1 MAGKDVYVEKPASHN
16 ILEGKT
22 AVAAARKHE
31 RMVQM
36 GTQIRSAPFLRQ
48 ARAYI
53 DSGAMGKVI
62 YGKAWETD
70 RNPSVHLSADS
81 APPKGID
88 YDIWQGPAPERPYN
102 ATIVGGAWRWLFDYG
117 TGDLGNDGV
126 HRIDY
131 CRYLMGLDEMPEA
144 VCCSGGKFFFEDD
157 QQWPDTMLVNYEY
170 PGKVLQYEMR
180 LWSMPKLFDATEGA
194 VVYGENG
201 WMLVTNTSWK
211 AYDADGKP
219 AKDATRIPMKV
230 GDVLQ
235 INDRRAVVVGLCQ
248 VSRTFQSQ
256 PVIYT
261 TYSRALSYAPPERKQ
276 LSLILAKAVHGVD
289 HGELAQRVTASTN
302 LRARTKA
309 QMSWDTVMYYVKN
322 TGIVINFGIAV
333 LLGFLVG
340 VAIAGQTFY
349 NFTLDNLRYFG
360 ALKAMGGS
368 NWLLLRMV
376 LLQALLAGVVGYG
389 LGVGA
394 AALFGMRVQGT
405 ELAFRMTWHI
415 PAISAAAVA
424 LICALSSIVSMIKV
438 IRLEPAV
445 VFRG

>member
-1 MAGKDVYVEKPASHN
+1 MNQIAIKMLVGDLAKYFG
-16 ILEGKT
+16 ILLGIGFAALLITQQSSIFTGLMSRTFAFVDDTSLPDLWVTDPEVQYLDELEPMQST
-22 AVAAARKHE
+22 ALDRVRGVPGVAWAVPMYKSLLRG
-31 RMVQM
+31 RLPN
-36 GTQIRSAPFLRQ
+36 GTFRS
-48 ARAYI
+48 
-53 DSGAMGKVI
+53 VI
-62 YGKAWETD
+62 VVGLDDAT
-70 RNPSVHLSADS
+70 LIGG
-81 APPKGID
+81 PPKMIEG
-88 YDIWQGPAPERPYN
+88 Q
-102 ATIVGGAWRWLFDYG
+102 L
-117 TGDLGNDGV
+117 GDLRRSDGV
-126 HRIDY
+126 I
-131 CRYLMGLDEMPEA
+131 LDEVSA
-144 VCCSGGKFFFEDD
+144 K
-157 QQWPDTMLVNYEY
+157 T
-170 PGKVLQYEMR
+170 R
-180 LWSMPKLFDATEGA
+180 LNSWS
-194 VVYGENG
+194 
-201 WMLVTNTSWK
+201 

>member
-1 MAGKDVYVEKPASHN
+1 MNQIAIKMLVGDLAKYFG
-16 ILEGKT
+16 ILLGIGFAALLITQQSSIFTGLMSRTFAFVDDTSLPDLWVTDPEVQYLDELEPMQST
-22 AVAAARKHE
+22 ALDRVRGVPGVAWAVPMYKSLLRG
-31 RMVQM
+31 RLPN
-36 GTQIRSAPFLRQ
+36 GTFRS
-48 ARAYI
+48 
-53 DSGAMGKVI
+53 VI
-62 YGKAWETD
+62 VVGLDDAT
-70 RNPSVHLSADS
+70 LIGG
-81 APPKGID
+81 PPKMIEG
-88 YDIWQGPAPERPYN
+88 Q
-102 ATIVGGAWRWLFDYG
+102 L
-117 TGDLGNDGV
+117 GDLRRSDGV
-126 HRIDY
+126 I
-131 CRYLMGLDEMPEA
+131 LDEVSA
-144 VCCSGGKFFFEDD
+144 N
-157 QQWPDTMLVNYEY
+157 T
-170 PGKVLQYEMR
+170 R
-180 LWSMPKLFDATEGA
+180 LNSWS
-194 VVYGENG
+194 
-201 WMLVTNTSWK
+201 

-289 HGELAQRVTASTN
+289 HGELAQRITAATS